1 MHAIPSAPPP
11 STPKSYSFSYSFSI
25 SKSPRVHRVQA
36 RLLPLMIRSNQPACG
51 FRHLT
56 PYDFRHRDL
65 SDRCF
70 RGRDGPLG
78 RPRHSQVCHRSRDRQ
93 PAVGP
98 AVTPYLS
105 LPRNRSRS
113 HTRSRSRKTDIHP
126 VISTRQTFRPCSSTA
141 QRAPVLVTPLGH
153 VLTAAPSTRC
163 ALRQTFDRRNAPPP

>member
-78 RPRHSQVCHRSRDRQ
+78 RPRLPHRRN
-93 PAVGP
+93 P
-98 AVTPYLS
+98 LS
-105 LPRNRSRS
+105 LPPL
-113 HTRSRSRKTDIHP
+113 TRPSA
-126 VISTRQTFRPCSSTA
+126 CG
-141 QRAPVLVTPLGH
+141 APSGHALPFSNPEIVLVLILVLVLEKPNCPFAVHPAFHLKLKLPTSTGALSALQSTPNRKH
-153 VLTAAPSTRC
+153 
-163 ALRQTFDRRNAPPP
+163 